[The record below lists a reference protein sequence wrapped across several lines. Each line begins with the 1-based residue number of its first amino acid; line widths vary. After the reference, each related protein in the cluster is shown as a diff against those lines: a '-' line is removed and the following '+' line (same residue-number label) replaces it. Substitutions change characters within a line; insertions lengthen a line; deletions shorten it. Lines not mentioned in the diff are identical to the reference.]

1 MLFFMR
7 RKIGKETSKT
17 DIGVVGAGTWY
28 GGLSR
33 TSRIKEDNTSV
44 KFSDTIGQV
53 QEKSEVELN
62 LEYYH
67 SLCEEFPGITFRL
80 EDIRSAIDSNNKGQD
95 YLGYNGSMHQVGDNF
110 GGIGQCSIEI
120 DVAVIERMRNDPRYE
135 TAVKSY
141 ITDSQN
147 RFREYQAEDPE
158 RPYACL
164 YLMTAVS

>member
-1 MLFFMR
+1 MR

-95 YLGYNGSMHQVGDNF
+95 YLGYNGNFNQVGSDF
-110 GGIGQCSIEI
+110 GGFPHCNNI
-120 DVAVIERMRNDPRYE
+120 VL
-135 TAVKSY
+135 K
-141 ITDSQN
+141 
-147 RFREYQAEDPE
+147 F
-158 RPYACL
+158 
-164 YLMTAVS
+164 